1 MVRIISSGLGKFV
14 RPCMDDWVFVDVVDA
29 GHDAFFELLFRAHA
43 DMPQD
48 GASEFGEEA
57 FDQVEPG
64 AMDRREGELET
75 TSRLGCKPGP
85 LPQRRGRQA
94 ADLAVERASSNSADG

>member
-1 MVRIISSGLGKFV
+1 
-14 RPCMDDWVFVDVVDA
+14 MDDWVFVDVLDA
-29 GHDAFFELLFRAHA
+29 GHDAFLELLFRAHA

-75 TSRLGCKPGP
+75 TSRLGCKPGFGFFGNVRGMIVED
-85 LPQRRGRQA
+85 QFDGRVRRVGGIESLR
-94 ADLAVERASSNSADG
+94 NSMNSRLR